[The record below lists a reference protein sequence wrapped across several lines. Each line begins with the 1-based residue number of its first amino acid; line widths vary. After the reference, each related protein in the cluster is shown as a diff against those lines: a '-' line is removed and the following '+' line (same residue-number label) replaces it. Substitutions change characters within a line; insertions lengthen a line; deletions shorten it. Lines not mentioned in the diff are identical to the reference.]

1 MKYIS
6 TIFSLLPALR
16 GSTINLNYESFKELF
31 YLRMKTHVVE
41 IHKVKEPF
49 FTQKWVCSSSVPD
62 IIMSQIVSS
71 ALRLSENKKD
81 TSKNDFD
88 S

>member
-1 MKYIS
+1 MINCDHAKTFCKVSGYCQMKYIS

-16 GSTINLNYESFKELF
+16 GNTINLKYESFKELF

-49 FTQKWVCSSSVPD
+49 FT
-62 IIMSQIVSS
+62 
-71 ALRLSENKKD
+71 
-81 TSKNDFD
+81 
-88 S
+88 